1 MGLII
6 FIIILITLT
15 NIFITRQLT
24 DLLKDTRLDTR
35 FFYRLALIPPI
46 GAIVYCLSIIVII
59 VSFLIVTVMDIWH
72 K

>member
-6 FIIILITLT
+6 FIIILILII
-15 NIFITRQLT
+15 NIFITSQLPT
-24 DLLKDTRLDTR
+24 ILKDTRLDTR

-46 GAIVYCLSIIVII
+46 GAIVYCLSIVVII
-59 VSFLIVTVMDIWH
+59 VSFLIITVIDIWH